1 MFIRVLEDEQIMS
14 NVKAQMSASLI
25 RKIKNK
31 KAQIAV
37 IGLGYVGLP
46 LCMEFA
52 KKGFCVTGIDVDKK
66 RVGSVNKGV
75 SYIGDVKSSEI
86 KLYVKKKKFQATTDY
101 RVLGKQDAIIMCV
114 PTPLRKTKEPDIS
127 YIINASKKIAKTLK
141 VEQLIVLE
149 STTYPGTTDE
159 VIQPILEKSGLK
171 AGEDFYLAFSPER
184 VDPGNKKY
192 NTANI
197 PKVIGGINSQSTLIA
212 KTLYSQINGNVIA
225 VSSSRVAEMVKLLE
239 NTFRSVN
246 IALANE
252 MAIMCGYLDIDVWEV
267 IKAAATKP
275 FGFMPF
281 YPGPGIGG
289 HCIPLD
295 PFYLTW
301 KSRLHGYEAKFIEL
315 AGEINRAMPEYV
327 IGKIRDILNNHKKS
341 INGSNVFVLG
351 VAYKKDVRD
360 WRESP
365 AIEIISMLL
374 KKGAHVWFNDPCV
387 SKINV
392 DNTLMRSKELNK
404 SLLEKSDCTVIITDH
419 SVYDYKFIVE
429 NSSAVL
435 DTRNATGDLK
445 GNFENVFKI

>member
-1 MFIRVLEDEQIMS
+1 MS
-14 NVKAQMSASLI
+14 NALI
-25 RKIKNK
+25 RKIENK
-31 KAQIAV
+31 KAKISV

-52 KKGFCVTGIDVDKK
+52 KNGFCVTGIDVEKK
-66 RVGSVNKGV
+66 RVESANKGD
-75 SYIGDVKSSEI
+75 SYIGDVQSSEI
-86 KLYVKKKKFQATTDY
+86 KLYVREKKFQATMDY
-101 RVLGKQDAIIMCV
+101 GVLGKQDAVIMCV

-127 YIINASKKIAKTLK
+127 YIIDASKKIAKNLK
-141 VEQLIVLE
+141 TEQLIVLE

-171 AGEDFYLAFSPER
+171 AGKDFYLAFSPER

-197 PKVIGGINSQSTLIA
+197 PKVIGGINNQSTLVA
-212 KTLYSQINGNVIA
+212 KALYSQINSNIIP

-246 IALANE
+246 IALVNE
-252 MAIMCGYLDIDVWEV
+252 MAIMCDCLDIDVWEV
-267 IKAAATKP
+267 IEAAATKP

-301 KSRLHGYEAKFIEL
+301 KSRLQGYEAKFIEL
-315 AGEINRAMPEYV
+315 AGEINKAMPKYV
-327 IGKIRDILNNHKKS
+327 IGKIRDILNSFKKS
-341 INGSNVFVLG
+341 INGSTVFILG
-351 VAYKKDVRD
+351 VAYKKDVGD

-365 AIEIISMLL
+365 AIEIINMLL
-374 KKGAHVWFNDPCV
+374 KKGANVCFNDPYI
-387 SKINV
+387 SEINI
-392 DNTLMRSKELNK
+392 DNASMRSKELSK
-404 SLLEKSDCTVIITDH
+404 SFLKKADCTVIVTNH
-419 SVYDYKFIVE
+419 SAYDYKFIIN
-429 NSSAVL
+429 NSLAVL
-435 DTRNATGDLK
+435 DTRNATSDLK
-445 GNFENVFKI
+445 ETFENVFRL

>member
-1 MFIRVLEDEQIMS
+1 MVLFIKVLEGEGIMP
-14 NVKAQMSASLI
+14 NSLI
-25 RKIKNK
+25 HKIKNK
-31 KAQIAV
+31 KAKIAV

-66 RVGSVNKGV
+66 RVESVDRGV

-86 KLYVKKKKFQATTDY
+86 KLYVKEKKFRATTDY

-127 YIINASKKIAKTLK
+127 YIIDASKKIAKTLK
-141 VEQLIVLE
+141 EEQLIVLE
-149 STTYPGTTDE
+149 STTDPGTTDE

-171 AGEDFYLAFSPER
+171 AGGDFYLAFSPER
-184 VDPGNKKY
+184 VDPGNKRY

-212 KTLYSQINGNVIA
+212 KMLYSQINGNVIA

-252 MAIMCGYLDIDVWEV
+252 MAIMCDYLNIDVWEV
-267 IKAAATKP
+267 IKGAATKP

-315 AGEINRAMPEYV
+315 AGEINRTMPEYV
-327 IGKIRDILNNHKKS
+327 IGKIRDILNNRKKS
-341 INGSNVFVLG
+341 INGSSVFVLG
-351 VAYKKDVRD
+351 VAYKKDVGD

-374 KKGAHVWFNDPCV
+374 KKGANVYFNDPCV
-387 SKINV
+387 SEINIG
-392 DNTLMRSKELNK
+392 NTSMSSKEL
-404 SLLEKSDCTVIITDH
+404 SELLLRKSDCTVIITDH
-419 SVYDYKFIVE
+419 SAYDYKFIIK

-435 DTRNATGDLK
+435 DTRNATGGLK
-445 GNFENVFKI
+445 GAFENVFKL